1 MFPCSLRDLV
11 PDVLIEDKIEVAC
24 EHDVLRPARKTGP
37 LTRELYWQIG
47 ECGWLGSAYP
57 KEYGGQ
63 LSKFIA
69 EEEFIRAGVSIDL
82 GVSGARH
89 SCGGDR
95 RAEAMLRPQTGQPRR
110 LVMPGFSEPHAGTG
124 LSSLHGRAIPT
135 AEGYVIN
142 GQDLRQT
149 RIGPRTSI

>member
-1 MFPCSLRDLV
+1 MFPCSLRDLA

-82 GVSGARH
+82 GVSGAPPFL
-89 SCGGDR
+89 R
-95 RAEAMLRPQTGQPRR
+95 RGQTSRGN
-110 LVMPGFSEPHAGTG
+110 A
-124 LSSLHGRAIPT
+124 SSPDWST
-135 AEGYVIN
+135 ATSGYA
-142 GQDLRQT
+142 
-149 RIGPRTSI
+149 RIF